1 MPSLKKLAF
10 SAALAA
16 LIFQGCAGGPPIQ
29 EKTSWQTFMRDYERS
44 NVSGD
49 SLSPPLVVAWEDDV
63 SKSTAFKGY
72 TKEQP
77 SSPVFYDGSLF
88 VSSTDERLYSY
99 DAYSG
104 KKMWR
109 FDASFP
115 LEATPTISGDR
126 VFFGSSDGILRCLD
140 KAAGKEVWS
149 YQARSEILS
158 SPVVSDGRV
167 IFSSADDRVHAVDEK
182 TGERVW
188 TFGRATFRTVQ
199 PRIYGSPAYSDGR
212 VFVFFSD
219 GALVALSAEK
229 GSELWSRGGIV
240 RNFDSSIKTR
250 RTPLVDGGLVY
261 VIDEK
266 NSVQAFSVETGE
278 AKSTFDFMKA
288 YDLVLPDARTMV
300 VLGSDQIVALDR
312 LTGTI
317 LWKKDLKNKPSS
329 SVFAVKGAVF
339 VVSNY
344 KTSFLSTGYFE
355 KDNGYIEALDL
366 KSGETQWSDKLKSGI
381 SSNGSS
387 GHSRIALLTDKGIV
401 EVLRAR

>member
-10 SAALAA
+10 SAVLGA
-16 LIFQGCAGGPPIQ
+16 LIFQGCAGSPPIR
-29 EKTSWQTFMRDYERS
+29 EKTSWQTFMRNDART
-44 NVSGD
+44 NVSDD
-49 SLSPPLVVAWEDDV
+49 SLTYPLVIAWEDDV
-63 SKSTAFKGY
+63 SASTAFKGY
-72 TKEQP
+72 SKEQL

-104 KKMWR
+104 KRSWR
-109 FDASFP
+109 FNASFP

-126 VFFGSSDGILRCLD
+126 VFFGSGDGMLRCLD
-140 KAAGKEVWS
+140 KATGKEVWS

-158 SPVVSDGRV
+158 SPIVSDGRV

-182 TGERVW
+182 TGERAW
-188 TFGRATFRTVQ
+188 TLGRATFKTVQ
-199 PRIYGSPAYSDGR
+199 PRIYGSPACSGGR

-219 GALVALSAEK
+219 GALVALSADN
-229 GSELWSRGGIV
+229 GSELWSKGGVV

-278 AKSTFDFMKA
+278 AKGTFDLMKA
-288 YDLVLPDARTMV
+288 YDMVLPDARTMV
-300 VLGSDQIVALDR
+300 ILGSDQIVALDR

-317 LWKKDLKNKPSS
+317 LWKKDLRNKPSS
-329 SVFAVKGAVF
+329 SVFALKGTVF

-355 KDNGYIEALDL
+355 KDNGYVEALDL
-366 KSGETQWSDKLKSGI
+366 KSGETLWSENLKSGI

-387 GHSRIALLTDKGIV
+387 GHSRIALFTDRGVV
-401 EVLRAR
+401 EVLRSR